1 MTRESAQQAQTVG
14 PRDDSEDDELEDEVL
29 VNEAEELEQVNESA
43 FTRLMASSIDESS
56 EARPIQNATRKDSG
70 SSRKTEKRQ
79 WGTLNFFP
87 RKGKPKDSTTGQ
99 PEEAEDG
106 EGESLSAMPAIDLEE
121 KFRSKASDLTGQNA
135 TRHQA
140 VLRFPYCQK
149 TQSLALQVARCF
161 NRGRWFAYELELS
174 WKKTGRFQPENK
186 GGETM
191 AHR

>member
-1 MTRESAQQAQTVG
+1 MVKERERQGKIGKLWETKSRRTPEHGWAS
-14 PRDDSEDDELEDEVL
+14 SEDEEDI
-29 VNEAEELEQVNESA
+29 
-43 FTRLMASSIDESS
+43 T
-56 EARPIQNATRKDSG
+56 ATG
-70 SSRKTEKRQ
+70 LTQ
-79 WGTLNFFP
+79 G
-87 RKGKPKDSTTGQ
+87 KGKPKDSTTGQ

-106 EGESLSAMPAIDLEE
+106 EGESLSAMPAIGRKECPEE
-121 KFRSKASDLTGQNA
+121 LNSPIADMEERLPSKAPDLTGQNA

-149 TQSLALQVARCF
+149 TQSMALQVARCF

-186 GGETM
+186 GGKTM